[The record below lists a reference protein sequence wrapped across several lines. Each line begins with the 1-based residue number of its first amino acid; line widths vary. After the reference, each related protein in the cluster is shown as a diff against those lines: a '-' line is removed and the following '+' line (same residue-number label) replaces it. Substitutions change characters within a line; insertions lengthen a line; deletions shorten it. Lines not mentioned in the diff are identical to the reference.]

1 MTTTAPEQERPA
13 RQPRNAPVLRDE
25 EQLRLF
31 STSLTMLGLLALWF
45 LAQLF
50 VLGGVAQ
57 DRQQEILHDRFR
69 TELAS
74 AVAPVGPIVDQGAP
88 VALLRIAALDVEQVV
103 VEGTTSG
110 DLLAGP
116 GHRRDTALPG
126 QVGTSV
132 VYGRSGTYGAPF
144 AEIAELSVGDRIE
157 VVAAQGTTTFTVIG
171 LRRAGDPLPQPAAEG
186 RARLT
191 LATSEGSG
199 RLGALARGDVVYV
212 DAEADKGFPAPAG
225 RFSAVGEEE
234 KAMGTDHGITPRLAL
249 LLGLLVLLTLAIV
262 AARQRWSA
270 ALTWVVAT
278 PVAVA
283 LCWAT
288 TDAAMRLLPNLV

>member
-1 MTTTAPEQERPA
+1 MTTAAPTGARVARPA
-13 RQPRNAPVLRDE
+13 PARADD

-31 STSLTMLGLLALWF
+31 STSLTMLGLLAVWF

-50 VLGGVAQ
+50 VLSAISQ
-57 DRQQEILHDRFR
+57 DRQQQILHDRFR
-69 TELAS
+69 AELAS

-88 VALLRIAALDVEQVV
+88 VALLRIPALELDQVV

-126 QVGTSV
+126 QVGTSL

-144 AEIAELSVGDRIE
+144 AKLAELSVGDRIE
-157 VVAAQGTTTFTVIG
+157 VVAGQGTTRFSVIG
-171 LRRAGDPLPQPAAEG
+171 IRRAGDPLPQPASGEV
-186 RARLT
+186 ARLT
-191 LATSEGSG
+191 LATSEGEG

-212 DAEADKGFPAPAG
+212 DAEAEKGFPAPAG

-234 KAMGTDHGITPRLAL
+234 KAMGTDHGILPRLAL
-249 LLGLLVLLTLAIV
+249 LLGLLVLTTLAIV

>member
-1 MTTTAPEQERPA
+1 MTTATATKP
-13 RQPRNAPVLRDE
+13 PRTGPGRGDD

-31 STSLTMLGLLALWF
+31 STSLTVLGLLAVWF
-45 LAQLF
+45 LVQLF
-50 VLGGVAQ
+50 ALGAISQ
-57 DRQQEILHDRFR
+57 DRQQQVLHDRFR

-88 VALLRIAALDVEQVV
+88 VALLTIPRLDVEQVV

-144 AEIAELSVGDRIE
+144 AGLGDLSVGDRIE
-157 VVAAQGTTTFTVIG
+157 VVAGQGTTRFAVIG
-171 LRRAGDPLPQPAAEG
+171 IRRAGDPLPQPAAEG

-191 LATSEGSG
+191 LATSEGEG

-212 DAEADKGFPAPAG
+212 DAEAEKGFPAPAG

-234 KAMGTDHGITPRLAL
+234 KAMGVDHGILPRLAL
-249 LLGLLVLLTLAIV
+249 LLGLLVLTTLAIV

-278 PVAVA
+278 PVTVA
-283 LCWAT
+283 LAWAT